1 MSEREFFQPTS
12 RSAVRAAIEHVESQ
26 TSAELVVAVRR
37 QSDTYRHVD
46 YLVGAATSFAIL
58 LVLLFHPAP
67 FAIDWMPAEVA
78 LAFALGAFG
87 SASYWGFKRLLVSKA
102 KKHQA
107 CWRAACTSFHEK
119 GISRTS
125 GRNGVLVYVS
135 MLERRV
141 EIVTDIGV
149 DIAALGTGFGTAAAA
164 IRASVESGPNL
175 AQFVG
180 ALKTLGPV
188 LGAAMPRSADDV
200 NELPD
205 EPDVS

>member
-1 MSEREFFQPTS
+1 MSEREFFQPQA
-12 RSAVRAAIEHVESQ
+12 RSAVRSAIEHVEAQ

-46 YLVGAATSFAIL
+46 YLVGAATAFVIL

-67 FAIDWMPAEVA
+67 FAIDWMPVEVL
-78 LAFALGAFG
+78 LAFAAGAFG
-87 SASYWGFKRLLVSKA
+87 SASYWGVKRLLVRGKQ
-102 KKHQA
+102 KRQA
-107 CWRAACTSFHEK
+107 AWRSACTAFHEK

-135 MLERRV
+135 MLERQV
-141 EIVTDIGV
+141 EVVTDIGI
-149 DIAALGTGFGTAAAA
+149 DPAALGPGWASALDAL
-164 IRASVESGPNL
+164 RASVQRG
-175 AQFVG
+175 ADFG
-180 ALKTLGPV
+180 RFIDALKSLGPV
-188 LGAAMPRSADDV
+188 LGAAMPHRDDDV